1 MPNWDL
7 AKAMRDARI
16 REEALGLRDDE
27 VAFYD
32 AIVQNDAAVI
42 ELGNESHKLREVLQF
57 KVIHRFCFA
66 T

>member
-1 MPNWDL
+1 LPNWDL

-57 KVIHRFCFA
+57 KVIHRFGFA